1 MAATNS
7 TLPAV
12 SNRRRRVRHKIQT
25 PAYAS
30 FIAESQG
37 AMLDLHEIINI
48 SEDGMAIQCHSPLP
62 SERSLSLCLD
72 LADCPEHI
80 YTTGKVIW
88 SNASGRVGLR
98 FSELPAESLARLREW
113 LFVNVMA
120 GVANGEAEIAAFN
133 GARSSGPP
141 RPGYSDTLAAVHAV
155 QRQVDA
161 LGTDLSGALDLI
173 AQRAQVL
180 VRASGAAIALSH
192 RTQEIMICCA
202 SAGND
207 APPVG
212 ARLQIGSGFSGE
224 CVKSGRLLRCDD
236 TEIDPLVDRNS
247 CRALGIRSILAAP
260 ARAEEKTIGL
270 IEVFAPQPN
279 AFLEADG
286 RVLQRLAEA
295 IVRATDRAL
304 RVENLPS
311 SAAVKPAT
319 FKPAGSV
326 LFASADK
333 QEKRETKVPESEE
346 TIPLGITL
354 PRSLLAILVCAAATI
369 ALVLGWALAPW
380 IQSEAA
386 PWIQK
391 RFRARDG
398 VQLATVLASTEVP
411 KSNALSVDT
420 ATLEQ
425 LRQMADNGDPIAQN
439 ALGLRYGTGDGVGLN
454 ESEAV
459 RWFIKSAEQ
468 GYVPA
473 QSKLGTIYYS
483 GRGVRQDP
491 NRAYFWMVVAR
502 LSGDDASKT
511 LSPFVRAR
519 LTRGQ
524 VTAIE
529 FDAGRWLQQHR
540 PNAKPPAGQLRAKY

>member
-1 MAATNS
+1 
-7 TLPAV
+7 
-12 SNRRRRVRHKIQT
+12 
-25 PAYAS
+25 
-30 FIAESQG
+30 
-37 AMLDLHEIINI
+37 
-48 SEDGMAIQCHSPLP
+48 MAIQCHSTLP
-62 SERSLSLCLD
+62 SEKSLSLCLD

-98 FSELPAESLARLREW
+98 FSELPPESLARLREW

-133 GARSSGPP
+133 GARTSGPP
-141 RPGYSDTLAAVHAV
+141 RPGFSDTLAAMNAV
-155 QRQVDA
+155 QREVEA
-161 LGTDLSGALDLI
+161 LGADLSAALELI

-180 VRASGAAIALSH
+180 VRASGAAIALAH
-192 RTQEIMICCA
+192 RTKDFLICCA

-212 ARLQIGSGFSGE
+212 ARLQVGSGFSGE
-224 CVKSGRLLRCDD
+224 CVKTGRLLRCDD
-236 TEIDPLVDRNS
+236 TEIDPLVDRDS

-260 ARAEEKTIGL
+260 AHSGDTCIGL

-286 RVLQRLAEA
+286 RVLQRLADA

-304 RVENLPS
+304 RAGNLPS
-311 SAAVKPAT
+311 PAVKPAT

-326 LFASADK
+326 LFASADE
-333 QEKRETKVPESEE
+333 QEKREPEPDE

-354 PRSLLAILVCAAATI
+354 PRSLLTILVCAAATI

-386 PWIQK
+386 PWLQNK
-391 RFRARDG
+391 FRARDR
-398 VQLATVLASTEVP
+398 VQLATVLASTEAP
-411 KSNALSVDT
+411 KSNGPSVDT

-425 LRQMADNGDPIAQN
+425 LRQMADNGDPAAQN
-439 ALGLRYGTGDGVGLN
+439 ALGLRYGTGDGVVRN

-529 FDAGRWLQQHR
+529 FDADRWLQQHH